1 MIILNIF
8 CEVSCFSF
16 MLIIFPSIKNTLKS
30 EPIMLIRKQQSE
42 TEENASRVLVCSVPN
57 EAISGVT
64 PEQCG
69 ARPLTSVIT
78 QTSARVGNVWQC
90 LAMSA
95 VTPASVWS

>member
-1 MIILNIF
+1 
-8 CEVSCFSF
+8 
-16 MLIIFPSIKNTLKS
+16 
-30 EPIMLIRKQQSE
+30 MLIRKQQSE
-42 TEENASRVLVCSVPN
+42 TEENASRVLVCSEPN

-90 LAMSA
+90 LVSHRQVSGADVSHPIIGVA
-95 VTPASVWS
+95 ANKNSQEQQIDPIALSVC